1 MLNNFDDGDLHMVE
15 QNGLFI
21 GEEDLQFV
29 EQIRLFVS
37 FCSLRS
43 DVHEDLYE
51 QQVHELIQILDEQP
65 ITLVGCGFGYACSY
79 VVSVARYGIF
89 CQRCTCE
96 SCGNGAHIGYNCSPK
111 VLIISNP
118 EPCYNQ
124 NVDEFLQT
132 LPGFHPTCYSGDE
145 NSFTCDSNLNFMDD
159 SPNPPLQPLTDSY
172 EFYGDDGHYGH
183 DCPPQVSFI
192 YNPEPDDE
200 SFSDEEVSKEIY
212 SYPLFDEEIISI
224 KIDLRHFNAESDLIK
239 SLLNQD
245 SLIISS
251 PKIDSLLEEFSGRIR
266 LIKKLL
272 YDNSSPRPSK
282 EPNSKNSNAII
293 ESFSPSLILV
303 EDSGSLMEEIDL
315 FLTLDDSIPPGI
327 KNDDYDSERD
337 ILFLEELLSNNF
349 PSLPENE
356 SFHFDVSSSPCPP
369 VKPPNDDGSYFKPD
383 TGLLTAKVV
392 GDISKQY
399 DLMPRL
405 LPTQPTLCPVI
416 DTLLL
421 FSSENEDKVNLLS
434 HRGFNAFQLISK
446 SPMMIYGGDR
456 LPRILKTRA
465 RSFVLRSLDLYILSF
480 I

>member
-1 MLNNFDDGDLHMVE
+1 MADDNQWKEHFSLG
-15 QNGLFI
+15 
-21 GEEDLQFV
+21 
-29 EQIRLFVS
+29 
-37 FCSLRS
+37 CS
-43 DVHEDLYE
+43 
-51 QQVHELIQILDEQP
+51 
-65 ITLVGCGFGYACSY
+65 
-79 VVSVARYGIF
+79 SVPF
-89 CQRCTCE
+89 L
-96 SCGNGAHIGYNCSPK
+96 SPF
-111 VLIISNP
+111 N
-118 EPCYNQ
+118 
-124 NVDEFLQT
+124 
-132 LPGFHPTCYSGDE
+132 
-145 NSFTCDSNLNFMDD
+145 
-159 SPNPPLQPLTDSY
+159 
-172 EFYGDDGHYGH
+172 
-183 DCPPQVSFI
+183 
-192 YNPEPDDE
+192 DDE

-251 PKIDSLLEEFSGRIR
+251 PKIDSLLEEFS
-266 LIKKLL
+266 
-272 YDNSSPRPSK
+272 

-446 SPMMIYGGDR
+446 SPMMI
-456 LPRILKTRA
+456 
-465 RSFVLRSLDLYILSF
+465 
-480 I
+480 